1 MDGCSRC
8 SSVENIVDDFRNE
21 WLLYGF
27 EHVILHTSLSSYHRL
42 TVLRCPIVPLPRSD
56 LYSVRDDVLFS
67 RLVEDVEVVF
77 GQLR

>member
-1 MDGCSRC
+1 MDVLDVR
-8 SSVENIVDDFRNE
+8 SVENIVDDFRNE

-56 LYSVRDDVLFS
+56 LYIGF
-67 RLVEDVEVVF
+67 RLVVTILPLIVH
-77 GQLR
+77 

>member
-56 LYSVRDDVLFS
+56 LYIGL
-67 RLVEDVEVVF
+67 RLVVTILPLIVH
-77 GQLR
+77 